1 MGIIYTIGNTSINQQ
16 RTNSAWVKGTFEHQW
31 TQKSLACFQLTHSFW
46 SIWLSRRS
54 TEALDPRSFKLTCNV
69 ATRGR
74 QPSTYLVAWLRIT
87 RLPGMHALAGGL
99 TRICGPGLHLPTLP
113 QDEGSYSTDVHF
125 GWDKT
130 GWVAYWLWVGDGWG
144 WVKMI
149 DHPKWMV

>member
-1 MGIIYTIGNTSINQQ
+1 
-16 RTNSAWVKGTFEHQW
+16 
-31 TQKSLACFQLTHSFW
+31 
-46 SIWLSRRS
+46 
-54 TEALDPRSFKLTCNV
+54 
-69 ATRGR
+69 
-74 QPSTYLVAWLRIT
+74 LVAWLRIT